1 MKIQPDFCKVQ
12 DALSILVGKWKPTIL
27 LYLMSE
33 ETMRYGELKKALV
46 GITPKMLT
54 NQLRELEEEGLI
66 NRKAYP
72 VIPPK
77 VEYSITEYGMTLK
90 PILEAMH
97 EWSVEHKKRKLK
109 NTVERD
115 EELQP

>member
-1 MKIQPDFCKVQ
+1 MKIQPEYCKVQ
-12 DALSILVGKWKPTIL
+12 GALSILVGKWKPIIL

-33 ETMRYGELKKALV
+33 GTMRYGELKKALV

-66 NRKAYP
+66 SREVYP
-72 VIPPK
+72 QIPPK

-97 EWSVEHKKRKLK
+97 EWGTKHITRKME
-109 NTVERD
+109 NVNH
-115 EELQP
+115 

>member
-1 MKIQPDFCKVQ
+1 
-12 DALSILVGKWKPTIL
+12 
-27 LYLMSE
+27 
-33 ETMRYGELKKALV
+33 MRYGELKKALV

-66 NRKAYP
+66 SREVYP
-72 VIPPK
+72 QIPPK

-97 EWSVEHKKRKLK
+97 EWGTKHIMRKSENVYNNNLFFIIVVRPIKRSFVYT
-109 NTVERD
+109 N
-115 EELQP
+115 

>member
-1 MKIQPDFCKVQ
+1 MKIIPEYCKVHN
-12 DALSILVGKWKPTIL
+12 ALSILVGKWKPIIL
-27 LYLMSE
+27 LYLMSRG
-33 ETMRYGELKKALV
+33 TMRYGEIKKALV

-66 NRKAYP
+66 NRKLYP
-72 VIPPK
+72 EVPPK

-97 EWSVEHKKRKLK
+97 EWGTNHTMKKLENVKK
-109 NTVERD
+109 
-115 EELQP
+115 

>member
-1 MKIQPDFCKVQ
+1 MKIQPKYCKVQ
-12 DALSILVGKWKPTIL
+12 GALSILVGKWKPTIL
-27 LYLMSE
+27 LFLMSE
-33 ETMRYGELKKALV
+33 GTMRYGELKKALV

-66 NRKAYP
+66 NREVYP
-72 VIPPK
+72 QIPPK

-97 EWSVEHKKRKLK
+97 EWGTKHITRKMENVK
-109 NTVERD
+109 H
-115 EELQP
+115 

>member
-1 MKIQPDFCKVQ
+1 MKIQPEYCKVKG
-12 DALSILVGKWKPTIL
+12 ALSILVGKWKPTIL

-33 ETMRYGELKKALV
+33 GTMRYGELKKALV

-54 NQLRELEEEGLI
+54 TQLRELEEDGLI
-66 NRKAYP
+66 SREVYP
-72 VIPPK
+72 QIPPK

-97 EWSVEHKKRKLK
+97 EWGTKHIIRKMENVK
-109 NTVERD
+109 H
-115 EELQP
+115 

>member
-1 MKIQPDFCKVQ
+1 MKIQPEYCKVQ
-12 DALSILVGKWKPTIL
+12 GALSILVGKWKPTIL

-33 ETMRYGELKKALV
+33 GTMRYGELKKALV

-54 NQLRELEEEGLI
+54 TQLRELEEDELI
-66 NRKAYP
+66 SREVYP
-72 VIPPK
+72 QIPPK

-97 EWSVEHKKRKLK
+97 EWGTKHIIRKMENVK
-109 NTVERD
+109 H
-115 EELQP
+115 